1 MSPEPTAPEPTS
13 PEPMSPA
20 SEAADDLGATRLVP
34 AAVDWSWRTRLV
46 DALSP
51 IAARLGDGAPPRVD
65 VDTFGLANHRRC
77 PGFESE
83 PFAWSARFARR
94 TLGLE
99 ALAELPAVGYRPNRA
114 LDRAEAAQAGRSLG
128 EWLAELPPGGL
139 SAVRAEAAT
148 WLAAAVATVGVGQVA
163 GLAWE
168 SPPGRFEWKVPHTP
182 LLVSAR
188 LEGAT
193 ADHRR
198 ATDLGL
204 IRLLD
209 GPLDVAV
216 ERAEAGWLAV
226 LHATRFG
233 VEPTRVIVCDLRQGR
248 RRTHRVTPALLDGG
262 VAAITTAATV
272 AVGRSLG
279 DAINLTP
286 GRHCGYCARRAVC
299 PQAALDL
306 PV

>member
-1 MSPEPTAPEPTS
+1 M
-13 PEPMSPA
+13 
-20 SEAADDLGATRLVP
+20 
-34 AAVDWSWRTRLV
+34 
-46 DALSP
+46 
-51 IAARLGDGAPPRVD
+51 
-65 VDTFGLANHRRC
+65 
-77 PGFESE
+77 
-83 PFAWSARFARR
+83 
-94 TLGLE
+94 
-99 ALAELPAVGYRPNRA
+99 
-114 LDRAEAAQAGRSLG
+114 
-128 EWLAELPPGGL
+128 
-139 SAVRAEAAT
+139 
-148 WLAAAVATVGVGQVA
+148 
-163 GLAWE
+163 
-168 SPPGRFEWKVPHTP
+168 PHTP

-204 IRLLD
+204 LRLLD

>member
-1 MSPEPTAPEPTS
+1 MIAALPARSRRRSTGVGAPGWSMPSPPSPPGWATAPLHGWMWIPSGWPTIAAAPVSS
-13 PEPMSPA
+13 PSRSPGVPASPVGRWGSKPWPSCQPSATGPTGPSTAPRPPRPGAAWASGWQSSPRAASAPCARRRPPGWPQPSPPSGWARSPA
-20 SEAADDLGATRLVP
+20 
-34 AAVDWSWRTRLV
+34 W
-46 DALSP
+46 
-51 IAARLGDGAPPRVD
+51 
-65 VDTFGLANHRRC
+65 
-77 PGFESE
+77 PGS
-83 PFAWSARFARR
+83 R
-94 TLGLE
+94 
-99 ALAELPAVGYRPNRA
+99 
-114 LDRAEAAQAGRSLG
+114 
-128 EWLAELPPGGL
+128 
-139 SAVRAEAAT
+139 
-148 WLAAAVATVGVGQVA
+148 
-163 GLAWE
+163 
-168 SPPGRFEWKVPHTP
+168 PPGRFEWKVPHTP

-262 VAAITTAATV
+262 VAAIITAATV

>member
-1 MSPEPTAPEPTS
+1 MSPEPT
-13 PEPMSPA
+13 SPA
-20 SEAADDLGATRLVP
+20 SDTTDDRGATRPVP

-51 IAARLGDGAPPRVD
+51 LAARLGERAPPRVD
-65 VDTFGLANHRRC
+65 IDAFGLANHRRC

-99 ALAELPAVGYRPNRA
+99 ALTELPAVGYRPNRA

-128 EWLAELPPGGL
+128 EWLAELPSGGAR
-139 SAVRAEAAT
+139 AVRAEAAT
-148 WLAAAVATVGVGQVA
+148 WLAAAVATVGVGQV
-163 GLAWE
+163 GKLAWE

-248 RRTHRVTPALLDGG
+248 RRTHRATTALLDGG
-262 VAAITTAATV
+262 VVAITTAATV

-299 PQAALDL
+299 PQAQLAD
-306 PV
+306 PASG

>member
-1 MSPEPTAPEPTS
+1 MIAALPARSRRRSTGVGAPGWSMPSPPSPPGWATAPLHGWMWIPSGWPTIAAAPVSS
-13 PEPMSPA
+13 PSRSPGVPA
-20 SEAADDLGATRLVP
+20 SPVGRWGSKPWPSCQPSATGPTGPSTAPR
-34 AAVDWSWRTRLV
+34 
-46 DALSP
+46 
-51 IAARLGDGAPPRVD
+51 PPR
-65 VDTFGLANHRRC
+65 
-77 PGFESE
+77 PGA
-83 PFAWSARFARR
+83 AWASGWQSSPRAASA
-94 TLGLE
+94 
-99 ALAELPAVGYRPNRA
+99 PC
-114 LDRAEAAQAGRSLG
+114 
-128 EWLAELPPGGL
+128 
-139 SAVRAEAAT
+139 AEAAT